1 MKSVGTKETQMIFS
15 DIKKN
20 DKDVEVSVLDVPSD
34 KRGVFSI
41 SEKDVEELAHLAI
54 SIENHYGRPMDI
66 EWAKDGNDGKLYIV
80 QARPET
86 VQSNQKNLSLENYV
100 LEESG
105 ELIAE
110 GRSIGSKIGAGKAVI
125 IPSANDMNILKEG
138 DILVTDMTDPDWEPV
153 MKRASAIVTNR
164 HSSEVINLH

>member
-1 MKSVGTKETQMIFS
+1 M
-15 DIKKN
+15 
-20 DKDVEVSVLDVPSD
+20 
-34 KRGVFSI
+34 
-41 SEKDVEELAHLAI
+41 EELAHLAI

-138 DILVTDMTDPDWEPV
+138 IFW
-153 MKRASAIVTNR
+153 
-164 HSSEVINLH
+164 

>member
-1 MKSVGTKETQMIFS
+1 MFTLDTESGYRDVVFITSSYGLGEQVVQGAVNPDEFYVCKKALKRGDKPTLMKSVGTKETQMIFS
-15 DIKKN
+15 DINKN
-20 DKDVEVSVLDVPSD
+20 DKDVEVSVLDVPTD

-41 SEKDVEELAHLAI
+41 PEKDVEELAHLAI

-110 GRSIGSKIGAGKAVI
+110 GKKHRK
-125 IPSANDMNILKEG
+125 
-138 DILVTDMTDPDWEPV
+138 
-153 MKRASAIVTNR
+153 
-164 HSSEVINLH
+164 